1 MNILQSLFHLFI
13 PVLTLNKNISALTIS
28 RWLVGPINQLGAM
41 PIYQRCSLQILWPN
55 SWLGSRYVEVGFD
68 TLYYHHCLQHFLWKH
83 HERDREDI
91 AVGTFDIPNYISGQ
105 LGNIIHQ
112 ILTVSPEKK
121 PSIED
126 IERHSWVK
134 KHEIN
139 IPTMNDPVSNIMD
152 MLCGMEFNSNEML
165 KSWQMNKYD
174 EKWLHI

>member
-55 SWLGSRYVEVGFD
+55 SWLGGGYGEVGLA
-68 TLYYHHCLQHFLWKH
+68 TLYYQHCLQPFLWKH
-83 HERDREDI
+83 HERDRENI
-91 AVGTFDIPNYISGQ
+91 AMGTFDIPNYISGQ

-112 ILTVSPEKK
+112 ILTGSPEKR

-126 IERHSWVK
+126 IERHSWVM
-134 KHEIN
+134 KHEVI
-139 IPTMNDPVSNIMD
+139 SQ
-152 MLCGMEFNSNEML
+152 L
-165 KSWQMNKYD
+165 
-174 EKWLHI
+174 